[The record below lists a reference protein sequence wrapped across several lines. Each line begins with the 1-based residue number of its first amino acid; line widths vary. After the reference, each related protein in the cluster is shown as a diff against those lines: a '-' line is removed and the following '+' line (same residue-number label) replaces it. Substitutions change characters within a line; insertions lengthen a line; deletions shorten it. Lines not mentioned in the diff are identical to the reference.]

1 MVWYGV
7 SVGVPRASARV
18 VSGPLGG
25 MELRVVVDGEWV
37 SRGVVW
43 RLVVSVSLKNVY

>member
-18 VSGPLGG
+18 VSGPYGG
-25 MELRVVVDGEWV
+25 MELAVEVDGGWV
-37 SRGVVW
+37 SRRVFGGW
-43 RLVVSVSLKNVY
+43 WLL